1 MIDEDEQLLGCAKVN
16 ERIWGGGEVG
26 GGIGLMGG

>member
-16 ERIWGGGEVG
+16 ERIWGGGG
-26 GGIGLMGG
+26 GGVGLMGG

>member
-16 ERIWGGGEVG
+16 ERIWGGGGG

>member
-16 ERIWGGGEVG
+16 ERIWGGGG
-26 GGIGLMGG
+26 GGGVGLMGG